1 MPKYC
6 ATISSERYAVILP
19 RRVHIM
25 ATIQKRGDSY
35 SIRVSCGYDS
45 KGKQVIQSMTWK
57 PEPKMTQ
64 KQIEKELN
72 RQAVMFEEACN
83 HGYQS
88 KAVKFEVFAEEWF
101 EEYAKPNLRNT
112 TYERMLQ
119 LRKRVYAAIGYMR
132 MDKITPR
139 QIQAFVNSLSKD
151 GANERTGK
159 PLAPKT
165 IRHNLSFVSDVFAYA
180 VKMGVV
186 SDNPCAK
193 VTLPK
198 AEQKEKQIYTPEQVQ
213 KFLTLLNDEPLKYRT
228 FFNLMIYSGFR
239 RGEMLGLEWKDVDFE
254 NNIIS
259 VRRTS
264 NYTAKKGVY
273 TDTTKTRKSQRT
285 LKFPQEI
292 MNMLKEYKAEQDEQ
306 ALKCGDKWVE
316 TDRLYTKW
324 NGEPMQNGTP
334 YFWLGEFCEK
344 HDLPFYG
351 LHSFRHLFASLL
363 VNQGVDIVTVS
374 GALGHSTVSTTSNIY
389 CHMLEEAQ
397 AKVSDAVSSALDFS
411 TKKNEPKVG

>member
-1 MPKYC
+1 
-6 ATISSERYAVILP
+6 
-19 RRVHIM
+19 M

-57 PEPKMTQ
+57 PEPKMTA

-83 HGYQS
+83 KGYQS
-88 KAVKFEVFAEEWF
+88 KAIKFEVFAEQWF

-119 LRKRVYAAIGYMR
+119 LRKRVYSAIGHLR

-139 QIQAFVNSLSKD
+139 QIQAFVNSLSKE

-198 AEQKEKQIYTPEQVQ
+198 NEQTEKKIYTPEQVQ
-213 KFLTLLNDEPLKYRT
+213 RFLFLLNDESLKYRT

-239 RGEMLGLEWKDVDFE
+239 RGEMLGLEWKD
-254 NNIIS
+254 
-259 VRRTS
+259 
-264 NYTAKKGVY
+264 Y
-273 TDTTKTRKSQRT
+273 
-285 LKFPQEI
+285 
-292 MNMLKEYKAEQDEQ
+292 
-306 ALKCGDKWVE
+306 
-316 TDRLYTKW
+316 DRLFVKW
-324 NGEPMQNGTP
+324 DGRPMNNNTP
-334 YFWLGEFCEK
+334 YFWLKEFCEANNFRFCDI
-344 HDLPFYG
+344 HSLRHFY
-351 LHSFRHLFASLL
+351 ASALI
-363 VNQGVDIVTVS
+363 NKGVDAAAVS
-374 GALGHSTVSTTSNIY
+374 GALGHSTITTTTSIY
-389 CHMLEEAQ
+389 CHVFNQAQ
-397 AKVSDAVSSALDFS
+397 AMDGAFS
-411 TKKNEPKVG
+411 FLPQDSGG

>member
-1 MPKYC
+1 MYKF
-6 ATISSERYAVILP
+6 EE
-19 RRVHIM
+19 
-25 ATIQKRGDSY
+25 
-35 SIRVSCGYDS
+35 
-45 KGKQVIQSMTWK
+45 KQLSFTDFNQPQGLQMN
-57 PEPKMTQ
+57 PENRWIKKAEMIPWDT
-64 KQIEKELN
+64 IEKGI
-72 RQAVMFEEACN
+72 CN
-83 HGYQS
+83 KGYQS
-88 KAVKFEVFAEEWF
+88 KAIKFETFAEEWF
-101 EEYAKPNLRNT
+101 EEYARPTLRNT

-119 LRKRVYAAIGYMR
+119 LRGRVYPAIGHMR
-132 MDKITPR
+132 IDKITPR
-139 QIQAFVNSLSKD
+139 QIQAFINSLSKE

-165 IRHNLSFVSDVFAYA
+165 IRHNLSFISDVFSYA
-180 VKMGVV
+180 VRMGVV
-186 SDNPCAK
+186 SDNPCSK

-198 AEQKEKQIYTPEQVQ
+198 DHHDEKKIYTPEQVQ
-213 KFLTLLNDEPLKYRT
+213 RFLNLLNDEPLKYRT

-254 NNIIS
+254 HNIIS

-264 NYTAKKGVY
+264 NYTGKKGTY

-285 LKFPQEI
+285 LKFPHEI
-292 MNMLKEYKAEQDEQ
+292 MDMLKEYKDEQDMQ

-324 NGEPMQNGTP
+324 NGLPMQNGTP

-397 AKVSDAVSSALDFS
+397 AKVSEAVSSALDFS
-411 TKKNEPKVG
+411 GNKKEPRGE

>member
-1 MPKYC
+1 
-6 ATISSERYAVILP
+6 
-19 RRVHIM
+19 M

-57 PEPKMTQ
+57 PEPKMTA

-83 HGYQS
+83 MGYHS
-88 KAVKFEVFAEEWF
+88 KAIKFEAFAEQWF
-101 EEYAKPNLRNT
+101 EEYAQPNLRNT

-119 LRKRVYAAIGYMR
+119 LRKRVYAAIGHMR

-139 QIQAFVNSLSKD
+139 QIQAFVNSLSKE

-186 SDNPCAK
+186 SDNPCSK

-198 AEQKEKQIYTPEQVQ
+198 NEQNEKKIYTPEQVQ

-239 RGEMLGLEWKDVDFE
+239 RGEMLGLEWKDVNFE

-264 NYTAKKGVY
+264 NYTATKGVY

-285 LKFPQEI
+285 LKFPQAI
-292 MNMLKEYKAEQDEQ
+292 MDMLKEYKAEQDEQ

-389 CHMLEEAQ
+389 CHMLEESR

-411 TKKNEPKVG
+411 CSKKEPKGA